1 MTVTSSLI
9 TVAGNWGWC
18 LISNDRFIQLQVDED
33 GFEDEMTDKAT
44 LAKTS
49 KEFFQNSQCSPFL
62 RQKDKKT
69 KRQKDK
75 KTKREFYILYFV
87 ILYFIFC
94 PLTIF

>member
-1 MTVTSSLI
+1 MTVASPLI

-49 KEFFQNSQCSPFL
+49 KEFFENSQCSLFL
-62 RQKDKKT
+62 SQKDKKGKKA
-69 KRQKDK
+69 KR
-75 KTKREFYILYFV
+75 
-87 ILYFIFC
+87 
-94 PLTIF
+94 